1 MPFICPSPAL
11 VSTCCL
17 VTSYEAN
24 GDLKSFLTQQGAV
37 YMNTGG
43 QSVTQQLNIARQVVE
58 GCLYLAKQTQV
69 LLVTAFSVPIAFHST
84 IFNERIYMMSLIK
97 ALM

>member
-1 MPFICPSPAL
+1 MKRQKLLICSSLAFADK
-11 VSTCCL
+11 CCL

-58 GCLYLAKQTQV
+58 GCLYLAKQTQARRV
-69 LLVTAFSVPIAFHST
+69 
-84 IFNERIYMMSLIK
+84 
-97 ALM
+97 